1 MMNDERQSA
10 YSSFIVPHSSF
21 LRQDPRR
28 PGGTGQNPCS
38 GAFDDMAKEQTTNTY
53 EAMFLLGPVGAAE
66 PENSINMC
74 RGIIERHG
82 GQILVIKRW
91 DERKLAYE
99 LNGQK
104 RGTYVVAFF
113 TAPGNAVT
121 AIERDVNLSEDILR
135 VMVLKADHLN
145 REEMEAVE
153 PQPIQQREERPFG
166 DRGGYGGGGGGYGG
180 DRGGYGGDRG
190 GYGGDRGGDRGDRGP
205 GPGGEGQGDRGP
217 RPPRAR
223 READAEAAAGKE

>member
-38 GAFDDMAKEQTTNTY
+38 GAFDDMATKQTTNTY
-53 EAMFLLGPVGAAE
+53 EAMFLLGPIGTAE

-82 GQILVIKRW
+82 GQILVSKKW

-99 LNGQK
+99 LNGKK

-113 TAPGNAVT
+113 TAPGNAVG
-121 AIERDVNLSEDILR
+121 AIERDVNLSEHILR
-135 VMVLKADHLN
+135 VMVLKADHLK

-166 DRGGYGGGGGGYGG
+166 DRGGYGGGYGGGGYGG
-180 DRGGYGGDRG
+180 ARGGAGGHRG
-190 GYGGDRGGDRGDRGP
+190 GERGGPAP
-205 GPGGEGQGDRGP
+205 GPRGHGQGARDP
-217 RPPRAR
+217 RPPRPR
-223 READAEAAAGKE
+223 